1 MRILSNCFFSQVCT
15 YLYVYVCMYV
25 CAVENP
31 PLGQV
36 SPPPQFLS
44 LMRRCWEQDAEHRP
58 AAAAVV
64 AAIEAIT
71 EVHRHIHSLTYL

>member
-1 MRILSNCFFSQVCT
+1 MFV
-15 YLYVYVCMYV
+15 
-25 CAVENP
+25 VENP

-44 LMRRCWEQDAEHRP
+44 LMRRCWEQDAERRP

-71 EVHRHIHSLTYL
+71 EVRWHIRTVNTPLNHVSPTDVVVITLYCM